1 MNHLRREQAPVSGR
15 VWEQLDDEVRRSLTT
30 YLTARRVVD
39 FEGPHGYEL
48 AALNTGRTSP
58 VHSVPG
64 ADVQVCTRT
73 VQPLVEVRCPF
84 TIAWSE
90 IEALDRGATV
100 VDLDPATAAARA
112 VATVE
117 DSLVFEGFDA
127 VGADGLVSGEDDAI
141 TVGPEPAMLT
151 EAVARAVTMLRNRG
165 VDGPY
170 AMAAGSRLYT
180 DMIEA
185 SEDGYPVLRHLRL
198 QLEGPVLWAPALD
211 GAVVLSTRGGDFTL
225 VVGEDLSVGYSRH
238 DDAGVTFVLEETIA
252 VRVDT
257 PEAAVALRCDDAR
270 V

>member
-1 MNHLRREQAPVSGR
+1 MSSR

-30 YLTARRVVD
+30 YLTARRLVD
-39 FEGPHGYEL
+39 FEGPFGYEL
-48 AALNTGRTSP
+48 SAVNTGRTSA
-58 VHSVPG
+58 VHTVPG
-64 ADVQVCTRT
+64 ADVQVSTRT

-84 TIAWSE
+84 TIAWTE
-90 IEALDRGATV
+90 IEAIDRGATV

-117 DSLVFEGFDA
+117 DTLVFEGFDA
-127 VGADGLVSGEDDAI
+127 VGADGLVSDEDDAI

-151 EAVARAVTMLRNRG
+151 EAVARAVTTLRNRG

-170 AMAAGSRLYT
+170 AMVAGSQLYT
-180 DMIEA
+180 EVVEA

-198 QLEGPVLWAPALD
+198 LLEGTVLWAPALE
-211 GAVVLSTRGGDFTL
+211 GAVVVSTRGGDFAL

-238 DDAGVTFVLEETIA
+238 DDVGVTFVLEETVA

-257 PEAAVALRCDDAR
+257 PEAAIALRCTER